1 MAARKTSAA
10 RRTPARAKPK
20 KPTGRPGLTPCLWFD
35 KDALAAAEF
44 YVSVFPRS
52 RIVKVHRAPAD
63 YPSGKMGDVLLV
75 EFKLDGRP
83 FQALNGGPYFTINE
97 AVSFIVDCKDQA
109 EMDRYY
115 DTLSAVPEAEQCGW
129 VKDRF
134 GVSWQLTPKAL
145 TRLLA
150 SRDAA
155 KAKRVM
161 EAMLEMKR
169 LDVAA
174 IEAAGRGT
182 TSSRRAPTKR

>member
-1 MAARKTSAA
+1 MAARKAPTP
-10 RRTPARAKPK
+10 RRPSSRAKPR
-20 KPTGRPGLTPCLWFD
+20 KPASPAGLTPCLWFD
-35 KDALAAAEF
+35 KNALEAAEF

-52 RIVKVHRAPAD
+52 RITKVHRSPAD
-63 YPSGKMGDVLLV
+63 YPSGKKGDVLLV
-75 EFKLDGRP
+75 EFKLDGKA
-83 FQALNGGPYFTINE
+83 FQALNGGPYFTFNE

-109 EMDRYY
+109 ELDRYY
-115 DTLSAVPEAEQCGW
+115 DALSAVPEAEQCGW

-134 GVSWQLTPKAL
+134 GLSWQLVPKSL

-155 KAKRVM
+155 KAQRVM

-174 IEAAGRGT
+174 IEAAGRAPAPA
-182 TSSRRAPTKR
+182 RRPR